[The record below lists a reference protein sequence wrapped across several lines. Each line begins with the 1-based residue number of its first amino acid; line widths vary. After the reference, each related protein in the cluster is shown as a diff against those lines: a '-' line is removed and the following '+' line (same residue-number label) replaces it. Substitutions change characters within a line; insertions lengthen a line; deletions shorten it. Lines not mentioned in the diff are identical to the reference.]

1 MDSTNGITSVTSL
14 FVDSRDRLWIGT
26 NANGFAV
33 MERGEYRIWDRHDG
47 LEIRQHPCLRRG

>member
-47 LEIRQHPCLRRG
+47 LEIR

>member
-1 MDSTNGITSVTSL
+1 MSSVRSL

-33 MERGEYRIWDRHDG
+33 MNRGE
-47 LEIRQHPCLRRG
+47 